1 MQFLKFQKLLGFQ
14 LVIFVDSAD
23 TSKNEQN
30 VDFIWISKNGNL
42 PNNGFSYA
50 FSPAQCIMQNNGQ
63 ENMQNKVVRP
73 WLYIKFKLTKTPKM
87 FWLLIVL

>member
-23 TSKNEQN
+23 ISRNEQK
-30 VDFIWISKNGNL
+30 VDFIRISKNGNL
-42 PNNGFSYA
+42 PSNGFSYA
-50 FSPAQCIMQNNGQ
+50 FFPAQCIMQNNGQ

-73 WLYIKFKLTKTPKM
+73 WLYIEFKLTKKRKC
-87 FWLLIVL
+87 FGC